1 MLARYM
7 LCWQIHRWER
17 DEPLITAYRDF
28 TGCSLMP
35 GVPLKYMPGMR
46 AGKSKEHKAVAIGR
60 VNELTTMSDWK
71 KRWHGADYTATV
83 KAWRYYNSGSK
94 DGKKVALKH
103 TPPIG
108 ALLPDDIQKDLDSY
122 YEKLIQ
128 SDRSFDISKLND
140 SSDDD
145 DDDEDDDDDDDD
157 DSDDNESV
165 PVSGTPSVVGPED
178 NPSDIEVGDDLS
190 DETDE
195 FDNDDTIVLA
205 HSTDTPLVTDAPS
218 VIGDNADL
226 VNADPTD
233 IPPPIGDILPPID
246 VTLPPTNG
254 MPPPIDT
261 TLPPINDT
269 SASVDDT
276 PPPADEGLSLVDDPL
291 TPLEN
296 TPSPIDVD
304 FPPPTADGHPPAS
317 DVPPPMHPQEDT
329 AMHELDQDADGDT
342 NVMTLSGMFLP
353 QSASTRNS

>member
-108 ALLPDDIQKDLDSY
+108 ALLPDDIEKDLDSY
-122 YEKLIQ
+122 YEKLSQ
-128 SDRSFDISKLND
+128 SDPSFDTSKLND

-145 DDDEDDDDDDDD
+145 GDGDGDDDDDD
-157 DSDDNESV
+157 ESV

-178 NPSDIEVGDDLS
+178 NPGDIEVGDDIN

-205 HSTDTPLVTDAPS
+205 HSADTPLVADAPS
-218 VIGDNADL
+218 VIGDNASSL
-226 VNADPTD
+226 NADPTD
-233 IPPPIGDILPPID
+233 VPPPIGDILPSID
-246 VTLPPTNG
+246 ATLPPTNDA
-254 MPPPIDT
+254 PLPIDT

-269 SASVDDT
+269 SASVDNA
-276 PPPADEGLSLVDDPL
+276 PPPADEGLPFVDDPL
-291 TPLEN
+291 TPLED
-296 TPSPIDVD
+296 TPSPINVD
-304 FPPPTADGHPPAS
+304 FPPPTDDGHSPVS
-317 DVPPPMHPQEDT
+317 DVPSPMPPQEDIV
-329 AMHELDQDADGDT
+329 MPESDQAADGDT
-342 NVMTLSGMFLP
+342 NVMTLSGMFITSICNA
-353 QSASTRNS
+353 QNS